1 MNFHSTFSRHIILNQ
16 TTLLAFFWGL
26 DGIHHRDE
34 DCCGYDRV
42 LNVLCRTER
51 NQHEGD
57 ETENLT
63 VEEGLEVLGNLDR
76 VTSEETLV
84 QDDEGEE
91 DGLSFNDSFSWGT
104 DWSKE
109 AIEFGHL

>member
-1 MNFHSTFSRHIILNQ
+1 MAYITEMKIAVDMTAYSMSCVALN
-16 TTLLAFFWGL
+16 A
-26 DGIHHRDE
+26 I
-34 DCCGYDRV
+34 
-42 LNVLCRTER
+42 NMS
-51 NQHEGD
+51 NQHGD

-63 VEEGLEVLGNLDR
+63 IEEGLEVLGNLDR

-91 DGLSFNDSFSWGT
+91 NGLSFNDSFSWGT

>member
-1 MNFHSTFSRHIILNQ
+1 MAYITEMKIAVDITAYSMSCVALNAINIREMKRK
-16 TTLLAFFWGL
+16 TLLL
-26 DGIHHRDE
+26 K
-34 DCCGYDRV
+34 RV
-42 LNVLCRTER
+42 LR
-51 NQHEGD
+51 
-57 ETENLT
+57 
-63 VEEGLEVLGNLDR
+63 VLGNLNR

>member
-1 MNFHSTFSRHIILNQ
+1 MNLHSTFSSHIILNQ
-16 TTLLAFFWGL
+16 TTLFAFFWSL

-34 DCCGYDRV
+34 DCCRYDSV

-51 NQHEGD
+51 NQHERD
-57 ETENLT
+57 ETENLV
-63 VEEGLEVLGNLDR
+63 VEEGLKVLGNLDR

-91 DGLSFNDSFSWGT
+91 DGLSFDDRFSWGT
-104 DWSKE
+104 EWSKE
-109 AIEFGHL
+109 AVEFWHL

>member
-1 MNFHSTFSRHIILNQ
+1 MNFHSTFSRHIIVNQ

-34 DCCGYDRV
+34 DCRGDNGI
-42 LNVLCRTER
+42 LNVLGRTER

-57 ETENLT
+57 KTENLT
-63 VEEGLEVLGNLDR
+63 VEEGLEICGDLDR
-76 VTSEETLV
+76 VTSKETLV

-91 DGLSFNDSFSWGT
+91 DGLSFNHS
-104 DWSKE
+104 
-109 AIEFGHL
+109 